1 MGEKICVYGARVHNL
16 KNIDVEIPRHSLTVI
31 TGLSGSGKSSLAF
44 DTIFA
49 EGQRRYIETFSA
61 YARNFLGGME
71 RPDVDKITGL
81 SPVISIEQKTTNK
94 NPRSTVGTVTEIYD
108 YLRLLFARA
117 GRAYSYMTGEP
128 MVKYTE
134 ERIIDMIQHDYA
146 GHKIY
151 ILAPLV
157 RSRKGHYRE
166 LFESTRRKGFLNVRV
181 DGEIKEIRQGM
192 KVDRYKNHDIEVV
205 VDKLNL
211 SATTSLPPKGKLSDG
226 GDERLKKTVQLAMK
240 MGDGLLMILDKDSGQ
255 VKYFSRRLMCPTTGI
270 SYSDPAPNNFSFNSP
285 QGACPKCKGLG
296 VVSEIDLA
304 KVIPDRSKSIREGG
318 IVPLGKY
325 KNQMIFWQIDA
336 LLKKY
341 DCDLSTPI
349 GELSE
354 EAMNEVLYGALE
366 NVRIDKDV
374 VHTSSDYF
382 VAFEGIVKYLRD
394 TMSVDESAAAQK
406 WADQFMAEATCPEC
420 HGHRLNREALSYKV
434 ADKNIAELCDMD
446 LGELKEW
453 LNELEAPTRPA
464 QGDAC
469 GACRNKNLSTEGEAM
484 EPGHS
489 ADASLPV
496 GGKLVGAEYQI
507 AKEILKEIS
516 TRLGFLLD
524 VGLDY
529 LALGRPSASLSGGES
544 QRIRLATQIG
554 SQLVNVLYILDEPSI
569 GLHQRDNERLIRSLK
584 ELRDLGNTVIVVEH
598 DRDMMLAAD
607 YIIDIGPR
615 AGRKGGE
622 VVFQG
627 TPGQL
632 LKSDT
637 LTAHY
642 LNGSV
647 CCDSVATTPAAPV
660 ATTPTTSVDA
670 PPARLLTVRGASGNN
685 LKHVD
690 VAFPLGK
697 LILVTGVS
705 GSGKSTLVN
714 ETLQPILSQHF
725 YRSLKR
731 PMPYDSIE
739 GLELIDKVVS
749 VDQSPIGRTP
759 RSNPATYTGVFADIR
774 SLFVGLPEARIR
786 GYKAGRFSFNVRDG
800 RCETCG
806 GNGYKTIEMN
816 FLPDIQVPCEECHGK
831 RYNRETLEVRY
842 KGKSIADVLD
852 MTINQA
858 VEFFENQ
865 PDILRK
871 IKTIQDVGLGY
882 IKLGQP
888 STTLS
893 GGESQRVKLAT
904 ELSKRDTG
912 RTLYILDEP
921 TTGLHFEDIRILMQ
935 VLRRLVDRGNTVIVI
950 EHNLDVIV
958 QADYIID
965 MGPEGGRR
973 GGSVIATG
981 TPQEVAQS
989 GKGFTSKYLKE
1000 ELQRLS
1006 QQPV

>member
-1 MGEKICVYGARVHNL
+1 MNREDEKINVYGARVHNL
-16 KNIDVEIPRHSLTVI
+16 KNIDVEIPRNSLTVI

-94 NPRSTVGTVTEIYD
+94 NPRSTVGTTTEIYD
-108 YLRLLFARA
+108 YMRLLFARA
-117 GRAYSYMTGEP
+117 GRAYSFETGEE
-128 MVKYTE
+128 MVRYTE
-134 ERIIDMIQHDYA
+134 ERVLDMITHDYA

-151 ILAPLV
+151 ILAPVV

-166 LFESTRRKGFLNVRV
+166 LFESMRRKGYLHIRV
-181 DGEIKEIRQGM
+181 DGELQEIKQGM

-205 VDKLNL
+205 VDRMKV
-211 SATTSLPPKGKLSDG
+211 PEQPDE
-226 GDERLKKTVQLAMK
+226 ERLKKSISLAMRQ
-240 MGDGLLMILDKDSGQ
+240 GDGLIMILDQDTGQ
-255 VKYFSRRLMCPTTGI
+255 LKHFSKRLMCPTTGI

-285 QGACPKCKGLG
+285 QGACPHCKGLG
-296 VVSEIDLA
+296 VINEIDID
-304 KVIPDRSKSIREGG
+304 KVIPDKQASIREGG

-325 KNQMIFWQIDA
+325 KNQMIFWQVEAI
-336 LLKKY
+336 LRKF
-341 DCDLSTPI
+341 DCDLNTPI
-349 GELSE
+349 ADIPDDAMTEL
-354 EAMNEVLYGALE
+354 LYGSLE
-366 NVRIDKDV
+366 DVRIDKDLV
-374 VHTSSDYF
+374 RTSSDYF
-382 VAFEGIVKYLRD
+382 VAFDGIIKYLRGVMEND
-394 TMSVDESAAAQK
+394 DSSAGQK
-406 WADQFMAEATCPEC
+406 WADQFLAEITCPEC
-420 HGHRLNREALSYKV
+420 HGQRLNREALSYTFGGR
-434 ADKNIAELCDMD
+434 NIADLASMD
-446 LGELKEW
+446 LKDLRTW
-453 LNELEAPTRPA
+453 IDNLEI
-464 QGDAC
+464 GD
-469 GACRNKNLSTEGEAM
+469 KLSKTEYA
-484 EPGHS
+484 
-489 ADASLPV
+489 
-496 GGKLVGAEYQI
+496 I
-507 AKEILKEIS
+507 AKEILKEIK
-516 TRLGFLLD
+516 TRLDFLLE

-529 LALGRPSASLSGGES
+529 LSLNRQSASLSGGES

-598 DRDMMLAAD
+598 DEDMMRSAD
-607 YIIDIGPR
+607 YIVDIGPR

-627 TPGQL
+627 TPDKL
-632 LKSDT
+632 LETNT
-637 LTAHY
+637 LTAQY
-642 LNGSV
+642 LNG
-647 CCDSVATTPAAPV
+647 ALTTMPADYKPRKG
-660 ATTPTTSVDA
+660 SGKS
-670 PPARLLTVRGASGNN
+670 LILRGCTGNN
-685 LKHVD
+685 LKHID
-690 VAFPLGK
+690 VEFPLGK
-697 LILVTGVS
+697 LIVVTGVS
-705 GSGKSTLVN
+705 GSGKSTLIN

-739 GLELIDKVVS
+739 GIENIDKVVS

-759 RSNPATYTGVFADIR
+759 RSNPATYTGVFSDIR
-774 SLFVGLPEARIR
+774 SLFVNLPEAKIR
-786 GYKAGRFSFNVRDG
+786 GYKPGRFSFNVKGG

-816 FLPDIQVPCEECHGK
+816 FLPDIQVPCEDCHGK

-858 VEFFENQ
+858 VEFFENV

-871 IKTIQDVGLGY
+871 IKSIQDVGLGY

-893 GGESQRVKLAT
+893 GGESQRIKLAT

-912 RTLYILDEP
+912 KTMYILDEP

-935 VLRRLVDRGNTVIVI
+935 VLQHWL
-950 EHNLDVIV
+950 
-958 QADYIID
+958 ID
-965 MGPEGGRR
+965 IGPEGGRQ
-973 GGSVIATG
+973 GGQVLSTG
-981 TPQEVAQS
+981 TPAQVAKS
-989 GKGFTSKYLKE
+989 KKGYTPRFI
-1000 ELQRLS
+1000 
-1006 QQPV
+1006 